1 MDLVIRSVVA
11 FLFILL
17 ITRVVGRRELSTME
31 PFDLI
36 LLVVIGDLVQQGV
49 TQNDESVTGVVIV
62 LTVITL
68 MTAATAYLNFRFR
81 RLRPVIEGRPVVLVE
96 NGKVIE
102 PNLARERLTISE
114 LEAEARLQQV
124 AEIES
129 IRLAVLETNGRISV
143 IPDDGG

>member
-68 MTAATAYLNFRFR
+68 MTAGTAYLNFRFR

-96 NGKVIE
+96 NGQVIE
-102 PNLARERLTISE
+102 SNLTRERLTISE

-124 AEIES
+124 PDVES

-143 IPDDGG
+143 IPRD

>member
-1 MDLVIRSVVA
+1 MDLVLRSFVA

-17 ITRVVGRRELSTME
+17 LTRIVGRRELSAME

-49 TQNDESVTGVVIV
+49 TQNDESVTGAFIV
-62 LTVITL
+62 LSVMTL
-68 MTAATAYLNFRFR
+68 MTAATAYLNFKFR

-96 NGKVIE
+96 NGKAIE
-102 PNLARERLTISE
+102 GNLKRERVTVGE
-114 LEAEARLQQV
+114 LEAEARMQQV
-124 AEIES
+124 PDIDA

-143 IPDDGG
+143 IPKDN

>member
-1 MDLVIRSVVA
+1 MDLVLRSFVA

-17 ITRVVGRRELSTME
+17 LTRIVGRRELSTME

-49 TQNDESVTGVVIV
+49 TQNDESVTGAFIV
-62 LTVITL
+62 LSVMTL
-68 MTAATAYLNFRFR
+68 MTAATAYLNFKFR

-96 NGKVIE
+96 NGKAIE
-102 PNLARERLTISE
+102 GNLKRERVTVGE
-114 LEAEARLQQV
+114 LEAEARMQQV
-124 AEIES
+124 PDIDA

-143 IPDDGG
+143 IPKDN